1 MSISVIIPSRPRSDG
16 VLERCLGSLRDQLG
30 PRDEVIVSIDGPD
43 LPASAGLFPEVQF
56 LTGPR
61 VGPGGARNRG
71 IDIARGDLI
80 LFLNDDVEAD
90 PRLLDAH
97 RTAHIDGSAR
107 MVLGSAPWAIPA
119 DDRVIDRLLRETSL
133 IFFYN
138 KMDDADPDR
147 DWGFRHAWTLNLS
160 LPKTIVS
167 RFDARLAQPMFDDL
181 EWASRVRAA
190 TGAPIVY
197 RPAARVTHHHRY
209 TPEMLLRR
217 EALLGHQA
225 ARLHEVNP
233 GCAGA
238 VFGERYLADMDE
250 VCRHEHT
257 VADTLSKARRAFADL
272 RAVADAPSGAVDR
285 WGLGRLFETCR
296 VWREA
301 ARSIGFLGFV
311 NGTDA
316 AGVQDE
322 ALARLGGGV
331 GRTPIVVPGPET
343 LRSAS

>member
-1 MSISVIIPSRPRSDG
+1 MSFSVIIPSRPRNDG

-56 LTGPR
+56 LTGPK

-90 PRLLDAH
+90 PGLLDAH
-97 RTAHIDGSAR
+97 RAAHADGSAR

-190 TGAPIVY
+190 TGAPVVY
-197 RPAARVTHHHRY
+197 RPAALVTHHHRY

-225 ARLHEVNP
+225 ARLCQVNP
-233 GCAGA
+233 GCASA
-238 VFGERYLADMDE
+238 VFGERYAPDIDGIR
-250 VCRHEHT
+250 RHEEGLRSGMD
-257 VADTLSKARRAFADL
+257 VARRAYADL
-272 RAVADAPSGAVDR
+272 CAVADAPAAAVDR
-285 WGLGRLFETCR
+285 WGIGRLFETCR

-301 ARSIGFLGFV
+301 ARSIGYLGYL
-311 NGTDA
+311 NRQDPNEAQREA
-316 AGVQDE
+316 A
-322 ALARLGGGV
+322 LRLGGHERKIGL
-331 GRTPIVVPGPET
+331 RLADVPEA
-343 LRSAS
+343 RAAS

>member
-1 MSISVIIPSRPRSDG
+1 MSISVIIPSRPRTDG

-30 PRDEVIVSIDGPD
+30 PDDEVIVSIDGPD

-56 LTGPR
+56 LTGPK

-71 IDIARGDLI
+71 IDLARGDLI

-90 PRLLDAH
+90 PGLLDAH
-97 RTAHIDGSAR
+97 RAAHASGSVR
-107 MVLGSAPWAIPA
+107 MVLGSAPWAVPT

-138 KMDDADPDR
+138 KMDDADPER

-160 LPKTIVS
+160 LPKAIVS
-167 RFDARLAQPMFDDL
+167 RFDARLEQPMFDDL
-181 EWASRVRAA
+181 EWASRVRGA
-190 TGAPIVY
+190 TGAPVIY

-209 TPEMLLRR
+209 TPGALLRR

-225 ARLHEVNP
+225 ARLHSVNP
-233 GCAGA
+233 TCAGS
-238 VFGERYLADMDE
+238 VFGDRYAPEIDE
-250 VCRHEHT
+250 VGRHEESLGT
-257 VADTLSKARRAFADL
+257 GLEAARRAFADL
-272 RAVADAPSGAVDR
+272 NAVADAPSAAVDR
-285 WGLGRLFETCR
+285 WGIGRLFETCR
-296 VWREA
+296 VWRDA
-301 ARSIGFLGFV
+301 ARSIGYLGFV
-311 NGTDA
+311 NRQDA

-322 ALARLGGGV
+322 ALTKLGGGI
-331 GRTPIVVPGPET
+331 GRRPLFAHGAEA